1 MTGADCLFCKIVER
15 RIPAEIIHEDPA
27 VVIFKDIHPQ
37 APVHYLCVPRRH
49 LSGPADLAQGNTDVT
64 SAVFAAAARAAER
77 AGLTGAGYRLVV
89 NQGRDGGQ
97 TVEHLHVHLLGG
109 RSMSWPPG

>member
-27 VVIFKDIHPQ
+27 VVVFKDIHPQ

-49 LSGPADLAQGNTDVT
+49 LSGPNDLVPGNEDVAGVVLAT
-64 SAVFAAAARAAER
+64 AARVAER
-77 AGLTGAGYRLVV
+77 AGLAGSGYRLVL

-109 RSMSWPPG
+109 RPMGWPPG